1 MALEKRANLVDTF
14 IAQGQLIPYPLY
26 QEFQGYTDSLAFLYA
41 IMGAS
46 IKEETSVTKRTVLRA
61 KLSGSMSQAKLAMT
75 YADQF
80 RKEKME
86 PNLDR

>member
-1 MALEKRANLVDTF
+1 MALEMRANLADTL
-14 IAQGQLIPYPLY
+14 ISKGQLIPYPLY
-26 QEFQGYTDSLAFLYA
+26 EEFQGYTDSLSFLYA

-46 IKEETSVTKRTVLRA
+46 IKDETSVGRRTVLRA
-61 KLSGSMSQAKLAMT
+61 KLSGSMSQAKLAMA

-86 PNLDR
+86 PHLDR